1 MGRYVSGQHFLA
13 HRALA
18 PRILYL
24 CPKGKF
30 STDPWV
36 DGKASM
42 CSNQK
47 NIARKRV
54 QERVEISG
62 KLYFQKM
69 SKKRLKSGKL
79 KKIRPLL
86 L

>member
-1 MGRYVSGQHFLA
+1 MWI

-30 STDPWV
+30 STDPWDDDKV
-36 DGKASM
+36 WMS
-42 CSNQK
+42 SNQK

-62 KLYFQKM
+62 NSRKSELVKLQYNPNDYK
-69 SKKRLKSGKL
+69 
-79 KKIRPLL
+79 
-86 L
+86 